1 MTISIAARD
10 PDTDQYGVAVASAFP
25 AVGAVCP
32 WVSADGAVATQSWD
46 AGADYGEVILSL
58 LEQGLSLPAAAQAIV
73 DDRPGAE
80 GVQLH
85 GVARPRGGLAG
96 SQEESPANVDADRT
110 TYAHTGEKC
119 VEHAGH
125 VVGENYTVAGDLL
138 ASNDVIEATQ
148 SAFERAT
155 GRFTDRLL
163 TALEASEDA
172 GGDTRGDNR
181 SAAVLVHAEP
191 SKLYHNLRIDSPG
204 QPIADLRAAYES
216 ALETERGMDDD
227 EMEKFW
233 GDSVPESIRE
243 YPIRY

>member
-46 AGADYGEVILSL
+46 AGADYGEPILSL
-58 LEQGLSLPAAAQAIV
+58 LDQGLSLPAAAQTLI
-73 DDRPGAE
+73 DDRPGAQ

-85 GVARPRGGLAG
+85 GI
-96 SQEESPANVDADRT
+96 DADGT
-110 TYAHTGEKC
+110 IYAHTGEKC

-138 ASNDVIEATQ
+138 ASPDVTEATQ
-148 SAFERAT
+148 SAFEQAT

-172 GGDTRGDNR
+172 GGDTRGDNL
-181 SAAVLVHAEP
+181 SAAVLVQADP
-191 SKLYHNLRIDSPG
+191 SKLYHNLRVDSPG

-216 ALETERGMDDD
+216 ALETEREMDDD

-233 GDSVPESIRE
+233 GDAVPESIRE

>member
-32 WVSADGAVATQSWD
+32 WVSAYGAFATQSWD
-46 AGADYGEVILSL
+46 AGADYGEAILSL
-58 LEQGLSLPAAAQAIV
+58 LEQGLSLPAAAQAII
-73 DDRPGAE
+73 DDRPGAD

-85 GVARPRGGLAG
+85 GI
-96 SQEESPANVDADRT
+96 DADGNT
-110 TYAHTGEKC
+110 FAHTGAKC
-119 VEHAGH
+119 VEHTGH
-125 VVGENYTVAGDLL
+125 VIGENYTVAGDLL
-138 ASNDVIEATQ
+138 ANETVIEATQ

-155 GRFTDRLL
+155 GRFTDRLI

-172 GGDTRGDNR
+172 GGDMRGENR
-181 SAAVLVHAEP
+181 SAAVLVHANP

-216 ALETERGMDDD
+216 ALETERGMDDE

-233 GDSVPESIRE
+233 GDDVPETIRQ

>member
-46 AGADYGEVILSL
+46 AGADYGEAILSL

-85 GVARPRGGLAG
+85 GV
-96 SQEESPANVDADRT
+96 DADGA

-119 VEHAGH
+119 IEHAGH
-125 VVGENYTVAGDLL
+125 AHGENYTVAGDLL
-138 ASNDVIEATQ
+138 ANEEVIEATR
-148 SAFERAT
+148 SAFEGAT

-163 TALEASEDA
+163 TALAASEDA
-172 GGDTRGDNR
+172 GGDTRGDNL
-181 SAAVLVHAEP
+181 SAAVLVHANP
-191 SKLYHNLRIDSPG
+191 AKLYHNLRVDSPG

-227 EMEKFW
+227 EMETFW

>member
-10 PDTDQYGVAVASAFP
+10 PEAEQYGVAVASAFP

-32 WVSADGAVATQSWD
+32 WVSADGAFATQSWD
-46 AGADYGEVILSL
+46 AGADYGDAILSL
-58 LEQGLSLPAAAQAIV
+58 LSQGLSLPAAAQAII
-73 DDRPGAE
+73 DDRSGAE

-85 GVARPRGGLAG
+85 GI
-96 SQEESPANVDADRT
+96 DADGNT
-110 TYAHTGEKC
+110 FAHTGVKC
-119 VEHAGH
+119 VEHTGY
-125 VVGENYTVAGDLL
+125 VLGENYTVAGDLL
-138 ASNDVIEATQ
+138 ANETVIEATQ

-155 GRFTDRLL
+155 GRFTDRLI

-172 GGDTRGDNR
+172 GGDMRGDNR
-181 SAAVLVHAEP
+181 SAAVLVHATP

-204 QPIADLRAAYES
+204 QPIADLRAAFES
-216 ALETERGMDDD
+216 ALETERGMDDE

-233 GDSVPESIRE
+233 GDDVPESIRE